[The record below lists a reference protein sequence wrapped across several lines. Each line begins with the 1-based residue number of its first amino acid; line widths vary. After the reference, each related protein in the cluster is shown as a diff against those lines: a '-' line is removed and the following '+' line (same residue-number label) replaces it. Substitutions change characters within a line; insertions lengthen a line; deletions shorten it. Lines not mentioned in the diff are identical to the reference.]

1 VDIAADPALPQLRQE
16 LRIEP
21 GAPLVTGA
29 PSWTLFDP
37 VRHLFFQLGRLEMRV
52 FSLWS
57 VGTLGTV
64 RAGLSADGLEDEEA
78 DRAIGGVLQFS
89 LANRLT
95 VRPDGDA
102 AQVFAAERAH
112 SRKAW
117 WRWLVDH
124 YLFIRIPLVKP
135 AAFLERTLPKV
146 EFLWSSKSMTFFA
159 ALALVGFFLVARQ
172 WDSFLASFSYFF
184 SLEGLL
190 AYGAAL
196 TCVKIVH
203 ELGHAYTATR
213 YGCRVPAMGISLL
226 VMMPVLYT
234 DTTAAWRLRSRRKRL
249 AIDIAGVAAELMVA
263 SIATLCWVVLPEG
276 SLRSAAFV
284 LATSSWAMS
293 LAINLNPF
301 MRYDGYYILSDLL
314 GVPNLQNR
322 AFALGRW
329 KLREGLFDLG
339 EAPPEDVP
347 HKLQI
352 ALIAY
357 AFKTWLYRLV
367 LFVGLAFLVYHMFFK
382 LLGILLFAVEI
393 GVFVARPILME
404 MVEWSKRKDII
415 MERPRARIW
424 GGIGV
429 AALIALVLPLDRH
442 VSAPA
447 VLTSTGSSPL
457 VAGEPSLIERVLVH
471 EGQKVAAGTP
481 IIELSSPDLAREAD
495 LRRINVE
502 RLQFQLDRSVS
513 DQIDL
518 SNRAVLEHEL
528 ASETE
533 ALTGYLARSQKLVLN
548 APTAGVVVELSPEI
562 HAGRWV
568 GGAETL
574 ARIVT
579 PGNYD
584 VQAFLGEGDAQRV
597 NSGALARFVP
607 NDPTMGS
614 VRAKLVERAN
624 SALTAI
630 DQPILASTNGG
641 PIAVDKDVHALKPHQ
656 TLFRAR
662 LVAEKSEPRAGALVQ
677 TVPGEVRIEA
687 ESRSVLGNIV
697 RWIMRAVRGE
707 ASLSD

>member
-1 VDIAADPALPQLRQE
+1 M
-16 LRIEP
+16 
-21 GAPLVTGA
+21 TGA

-57 VGTLGTV
+57 AGTLGTV
-64 RAGLSADGLEDEEA
+64 RAGLAADGLGDEEA

-102 AQVFAAERAH
+102 AQVFAAERTR

-135 AAFLERTLPKV
+135 AAFLERTLSRV
-146 EFLWSSKSMTFFA
+146 AFLWSTRSLAFFA
-159 ALALVGFFLVARQ
+159 ALALLGFFLVARQ

-184 SLEGLL
+184 SLQGLI

-196 TCVKIVH
+196 TCVKVVH

-234 DTTAAWRLRSRRKRL
+234 DTTAAWRLRSRKKRL
-249 AIDIAGVAAELMVA
+249 AIDIAGVTAELMVA
-263 SIATLCWVVLPEG
+263 SIATLFWVMLPEG
-276 SLRSAAFV
+276 ALRSAAFV

-329 KLREGLFDLG
+329 KLREWLFDLG

-347 HKLQI
+347 HRLQI
-352 ALIAY
+352 TMIAY
-357 AFKTWLYRLV
+357 AFKTWAYRLV

-382 LLGILLFAVEI
+382 LLGITLFAVEI
-393 GVFVARPILME
+393 GVFVARPMLME
-404 MVEWSKRKDII
+404 IVEWSKRKDII
-415 MERPRARIW
+415 MANGRARKW
-424 GGIGV
+424 AWAGI
-429 AALIALVLPLDRH
+429 ATLIAIVLPLDRH
-442 VSAPA
+442 VAAPA
-447 VLTSTGSSPL
+447 VLTSIGSSPL
-457 VAGEPSLIERVLVH
+457 VAGEASLIERVLVR
-471 EGQKVAAGTP
+471 EGQKVAAGAP
-481 IIELSSPDLAREAD
+481 MIELSSPDLAREAD
-495 LRRINVE
+495 QRRINVE

-513 DQIDL
+513 DQADL
-518 SNRAVLEHEL
+518 SNRAVLQREL
-528 ASETE
+528 ASEKE
-533 ALTGYLARSQKLVLN
+533 ALSGFLARAQKLVLK
-548 APTAGVVVELSPEI
+548 APTAGVVADLSPEI
-562 HAGRWV
+562 HSGRWV

-584 VQAFLGEGDAQRV
+584 VQAYLSEGDAQRV
-597 NSGALARFVP
+597 ESGALARFVP
-607 NDPTMGS
+607 DDPTMGS

-624 SALTAI
+624 SALSEM

-641 PIAVDKDVHALKPHQ
+641 PIAVDKDGHALKPRQ
-656 TLFRAR
+656 ALFRAR
-662 LVAEKSEPRAGALVQ
+662 LVAEKSDPADMALVQ
-677 TVPGEVRIEA
+677 TVPGQVRIEA
-687 ESRSVLGNIV
+687 EPRSLLGNMV
-697 RWIMRAVRGE
+697 RWLMRSIRGE